1 MHEIEDMKSRLQRLI
16 TTCYTYRRYSTNKG
30 TFSCG
35 ILLANVF
42 YVVYSPGYEKDYK
55 RCRTLPAKLF
65 LLGGLVVLFFF
76 WRSYDRKDRYDFQNY
91 GFKARCDTVTG
102 EVYCMFGDYEFQL
115 GVPKSDN
122 Q

>member
-1 MHEIEDMKSRLQRLI
+1 MKI
-16 TTCYTYRRYSTNKG
+16 TKKVNKG

-35 ILLANVF
+35 ILLANVS

-91 GFKARCDTVTG
+91 GFKARCDKVTG
-102 EVYCMFGDYEFQL
+102 EIYLVYPESEVQL
-115 GVPKSDN
+115 GVPKPDN

>member
-1 MHEIEDMKSRLQRLI
+1 MKRI
-16 TTCYTYRRYSTNKG
+16 TKDV
-30 TFSCG
+30 
-35 ILLANVF
+35 AF
-42 YVVYSPGYEKDYK
+42 YPLRALKTGLV
-55 RCRTLPAKLF
+55 TLWRAFDGMSIQTALKLF
-65 LLGGLVVLFFF
+65 LVGLLVLLYLF